1 MNSEERN
8 VWAALLS
15 SLIVNP
21 YFFYRI
27 WIMFTDGTNIA
38 TDGMQLWA
46 RTIIWALP
54 ASILSTILLTIL
66 AGIVMGMVTG
76 EKAALFRKDE
86 RDRLYQLWGLG
97 VTMAA
102 TVAGF
107 VSAICCLALGLSGV
121 LAFTLVYLGCAIG
134 DMAGNS
140 LKLVLYRT
148 R

>member
-27 WIMFTDGTNIA
+27 WVMFTDGTNTA
-38 TDGMQLWA
+38 PDGMQLWA

-54 ASILSTILLTIL
+54 ASILSTIVLTIL
-66 AGIVMGMVTG
+66 AGIVMGMITG
-76 EKAALFRKDE
+76 EKPALFHKDE

-102 TVAGF
+102 TVIGF
-107 VSAICCLALGLSGV
+107 VSAVCCLAYGLSGV
-121 LAFTLVYLGCAIG
+121 LAFTLVFLGCAIG
-134 DMAGNS
+134 DMAGNT